1 MNLNIKEWKKFLLK
15 DLFIIKYGVN
25 LDLNKCEEVYDENEY
40 GVNFV
45 SRTSINNGVS
55 ARVKRIKDI
64 EPQEAGLI
72 TIAGGGSVLS
82 TFLQKD
88 VFYSGR
94 DLYIL
99 KCKKDVSDEVK
110 LFLITI
116 IEKNKYKYS
125 YGRQAN
131 KTLPYIELLL
141 PVKYNKKNP
150 ILDSQKSYSK
160 DGFIPDW
167 DFMERYIKTLYYKP
181 LSTKNLLNQIPD
193 LIIDE
198 WKEFEL
204 VKLFDICAG
213 IYYSAD
219 DYEFGNT
226 PYVSAANS
234 NNGISAMTN
243 LFPDFEGN
251 KITIGKIGATAYY
264 QEDNFCAT
272 SDVNI
277 LSPLFKMNKYSGLFI
292 VQIINTSENY
302 KWSYGRQCRINDT
315 KKIIIKLPI
324 KKYQNGKAYI
334 DNNCQYSK
342 DGFVPDW
349 DFMEKYIKSLPYG
362 DKI

>member
-141 PVKYNKKNP
+141 PVKYNKK
-150 ILDSQKSYSK
+150 IL
-160 DGFIPDW
+160 F
-167 DFMERYIKTLYYKP
+167 
-181 LSTKNLLNQIPD
+181 
-193 LIIDE
+193 
-198 WKEFEL
+198 
-204 VKLFDICAG
+204 
-213 IYYSAD
+213 
-219 DYEFGNT
+219 
-226 PYVSAANS
+226 
-234 NNGISAMTN
+234 
-243 LFPDFEGN
+243 
-251 KITIGKIGATAYY
+251 
-264 QEDNFCAT
+264 
-272 SDVNI
+272 
-277 LSPLFKMNKYSGLFI
+277 
-292 VQIINTSENY
+292 
-302 KWSYGRQCRINDT
+302 
-315 KKIIIKLPI
+315 
-324 KKYQNGKAYI
+324 
-334 DNNCQYSK
+334 
-342 DGFVPDW
+342 
-349 DFMEKYIKSLPYG
+349 
-362 DKI
+362 